1 MENNNLSLYLEEAE
15 KERAAKNLSAYV
27 KEKRLRL
34 KRVKK
39 IKMTIKSLSIVLL
52 LLIIYLVKEV
62 MPKCQK

>member
-1 MENNNLSLYLEEAE
+1 MESNTLFLDEVK
-15 KERAAKNLSAYV
+15 KERAAKNLSNYV
-27 KEKRLRL
+27 KEERLRL

-52 LLIIYLVKEV
+52 LLIIYLIKEV